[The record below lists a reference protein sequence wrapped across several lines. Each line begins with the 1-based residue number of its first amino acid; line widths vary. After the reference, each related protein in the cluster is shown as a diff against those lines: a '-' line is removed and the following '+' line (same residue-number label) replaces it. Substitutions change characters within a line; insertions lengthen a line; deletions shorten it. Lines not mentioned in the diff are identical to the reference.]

1 MRKTVEYILNFMYNK
16 YMNVYAISD
25 LHLSFSEDKP
35 MDIFGACWDNYWQKI
50 CDDWRQKVCNDDIVL
65 IAGDISWAMTLNNA
79 LADIREIAKLPG
91 KKVLIK
97 GNHDYWWISLG
108 KIRDAIPENFYVIQN
123 DALKFGDYVIAGS
136 RLWNVYSQSAD
147 DKKINAREAIR
158 LEMSLN
164 KASQLREQGDK
175 LIVMCH
181 YPPFDATFSKSVYT
195 DIFEKFQAD
204 CVVYWHLHG
213 KDCRAK
219 NYLELNNIKYYL
231 TSCDKVDNKLVKIY

>member
-1 MRKTVEYILNFMYNK
+1 MKVF
-16 YMNVYAISD
+16 AISD
-25 LHLSFSEDKP
+25 LHLSINNPKP
-35 MDIFGACWDNYWQKI
+35 MDIFGGNWDNYWDKI
-50 CDDWRQKVCNDDIVL
+50 KKNWSEVVSPDDVVL
-65 IAGDISWAMTLNNA
+65 ISGDISWALKLEDA
-79 LADIREIAKLPG
+79 IPDLQEIASLAG
-91 KKVLIK
+91 KKIIIR

-204 CVVYWHLHG
+204 CVVYGHLHG